1 MKEITVLSGK
11 GGAGKTTI
19 TGALTTLLENTVIT
33 DCDVDAADL
42 YLLLQPTIIEQYA
55 FPGGAKAIINNNLCV
70 HCNKCIDYCRF
81 DALHYKDDKLVVNEY
96 HCEGCGLC
104 KNICPAD
111 AISMMQEFSN
121 HWYISETRNGIMIH
135 ARMKPG
141 EENSGKLVAKLRT
154 IAREKAKTTGADYI
168 VNDGPPG
175 IGCAPIASVTGAD
188 LVIMVIEASKSGFH
202 DFKRA
207 AELV

>member
-1 MKEITVLSGK
+1 
-11 GGAGKTTI
+11 
-19 TGALTTLLENTVIT
+19 
-33 DCDVDAADL
+33 
-42 YLLLQPTIIEQYA
+42 
-55 FPGGAKAIINNNLCV
+55 
-70 HCNKCIDYCRF
+70 
-81 DALHYKDDKLVVNEY
+81 
-96 HCEGCGLC
+96 
-104 KNICPAD
+104 
-111 AISMMQEFSN
+111 
-121 HWYISETRNGIMIH
+121 
-135 ARMKPG
+135 MKPG

-207 AELV
+207 AELVQSFNTPIIAVINKYNINTELTDEIVNELETMGIDHITKVPFDRSMIDATMAGLTYPEFATDNAISEELNKLKTQINCVLNNTESKNHRENTNIKYL